1 MKEHRE
7 VRKVSVALKYKQAGE
22 QYYIYIFFFEQAYL
36 RWANL
41 IILSLKV
48 QTFYCMVAAF
58 PSNAVLSSPKISVE
72 NVVTANTFNTPVT
85 LDINLK
91 RRQISGKGRD
101 WSRKTKY
108 LECNQAFSPLLTSL
122 SHFWNYKWQVM
133 QFLYTEVEKH
143 T

>member
-22 QYYIYIFFFEQAYL
+22 QAYL

-41 IILSLKV
+41 TILSLKV
-48 QTFYCMVAAF
+48 QTFYYVVAVF
-58 PSNAVLSSPKISVE
+58 PSNTVLSSPKVSVE

-85 LDINLK
+85 LDINNLK

-101 WSRKTKY
+101 WSRKTKH

-133 QFLYTEVEKH
+133 QFL
-143 T
+143 